1 MTKKDMKLALTF
13 DDVLLVPSES
23 NVLPRDVDVSSRLT
37 DDIILHTPILSAAMD
52 TVTESAMAIAMAR
65 EGGLGVLHKNMSI
78 ERQCREVER
87 VKRSESGVII
97 DPVTIAPDKSVRD
110 AVSIMRHRGISGLPV
125 ITVENQLVGILTERD
140 IRFEENLDQPVSAI
154 MTSKKLVT
162 APKGT
167 TLEDA
172 RKILQKK
179 RIEKLLIVEED
190 GTLCGLVTVKD
201 LLMKQR
207 FPFAT
212 LDIHG
217 RLRVAAAIGATDD
230 VLDRVAGLVDAGI
243 DLFVLDSA
251 HGHSEGV
258 LDAVKQVKKGYSS
271 IPLVA
276 GNVATAKGTKDLI
289 DRGADVVKIGIGA
302 GASCTTRIIAGIGV
316 PQLTAIMDSIDV
328 AKKSGVTVISDGG
341 VRYSGDIAK
350 AIAAGAGSVML
361 GSLLAGLDESPGET
375 ILREGRQYK
384 SFRGMGSMGTMAEGS
399 ADRYFQEGEKSIKLV
414 PEGVE
419 GMVPYRG
426 SVRSN
431 LYQLIGGLRASM
443 GYCGAHTIDE
453 MQSKTEF
460 IRITPSASVESHPH
474 DVQILKESPNYQVMN
489 RIKD

>member
-1 MTKKDMKLALTF
+1 M
-13 DDVLLVPSES
+13 
-23 NVLPRDVDVSSRLT
+23 
-37 DDIILHTPILSAAMD
+37 
-52 TVTESAMAIAMAR
+52 
-65 EGGLGVLHKNMSI
+65 
-78 ERQCREVER
+78 
-87 VKRSESGVII
+87 
-97 DPVTIAPDKSVRD
+97 
-110 AVSIMRHRGISGLPV
+110 
-125 ITVENQLVGILTERD
+125 
-140 IRFEENLDQPVSAI
+140 
-154 MTSKKLVT
+154 
-162 APKGT
+162 
-167 TLEDA
+167 
-172 RKILQKK
+172 
-179 RIEKLLIVEED
+179 
-190 GTLCGLVTVKD
+190 
-201 LLMKQR
+201 
-207 FPFAT
+207 
-212 LDIHG
+212 
-217 RLRVAAAIGATDD
+217 
-230 VLDRVAGLVDAGI
+230 
-243 DLFVLDSA
+243 
-251 HGHSEGV
+251 
-258 LDAVKQVKKGYSS
+258 
-271 IPLVA
+271 
-276 GNVATAKGTKDLI
+276 
-289 DRGADVVKIGIGA
+289 KIGIGA